1 MNISVTRQS
10 VASTTLFAAAEADA
24 LTLLRNHVRAIDNSD
39 DELLKIYLD
48 AAFDYMQTMSD
59 RLLGSHDVRVYVDYS
74 ELSRGIILPTVNGV
88 SDDFKVFYR
97 KEDGT
102 YSDDILS
109 AETGDPAS
117 ANADYL
123 ADLEYVI
130 IKDQYPPYL
139 FFKNLTELVNNKDT
153 QFAKGYLKITCT
165 AGTTLSSLP
174 MQYKQAAL
182 LLVGHY
188 YNMREA
194 ENIGGITMEIKEGV
208 RRLMASVRQ
217 Y

>member
-10 VASTTLFAAAEADA
+10 TASTTLFAPAEADA
-24 LTLLRNHVRAIDNSD
+24 LTLMRNHVRAIDNSD
-39 DELLKIYLD
+39 DELLKVYLD
-48 AAFDYMQTMSD
+48 AALDYMQSMSD
-59 RLLGSHDVRVYVDYS
+59 RLLGSHDVRVYVDHS
-74 ELSRGIILPTVNGV
+74 ELSRGITLPIVNQV
-88 SDDFKVFYR
+88 SDDFKVSYR

-102 YSDDILS
+102 YSADILS
-109 AETGDPAS
+109 AEVGDPAA

-123 ADLEYVI
+123 EDLEYVI

-139 FFKNLTELVNNKDT
+139 FFKNLTELVHNKDT

-165 AGTTLSSLP
+165 AGTALANLP

-194 ENIGGITMEIKEGV
+194 ENIGGITMELKEGV